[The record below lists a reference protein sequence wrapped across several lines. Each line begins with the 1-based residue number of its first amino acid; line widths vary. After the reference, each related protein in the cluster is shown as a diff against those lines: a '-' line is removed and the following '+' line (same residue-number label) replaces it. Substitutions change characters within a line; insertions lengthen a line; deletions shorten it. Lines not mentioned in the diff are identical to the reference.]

1 MHYELDVY
9 EGESLEFTPA
19 SVEHIQQQMDEE
31 LADGNFVLDPA
42 FRLSHDDKCSVIA
55 TSNSD
60 GAGPGPQYFVSVSF
74 LGHLPR

>member
-1 MHYELDVY
+1 MHYGLDVY

-42 FRLSHDDKCSVIA
+42 FRTLA
-55 TSNSD
+55 
-60 GAGPGPQYFVSVSF
+60 
-74 LGHLPR
+74 R